1 MRSRGPDHG
10 CRGFT
15 LIELLIVVAVIG
27 ILSVIAYPSYQR
39 YLQRAHRA
47 DAEQF
52 MARIDT
58 RQKQVMLEQRAYAQA
73 IGALNLPGWTCTSTT
88 TIPGTCTNAY
98 YSITFNPAV
107 DNTTAPP
114 SYSICAVPTG
124 GQVSDGY
131 LMLDS
136 TGSKRRA
143 TAGSCAAPGADLGW

>member
-1 MRSRGPDHG
+1 MM
-10 CRGFT
+10 
-15 LIELLIVVAVIG
+15 IVVAIIG
-27 ILSVIAYPSYQR
+27 ILSAVAYPSYQR
-39 YLQRAHRA
+39 YLQRSQRA

-73 IGALNLPGWTCTSTT
+73 IGALNLPGWTCTNDT
-88 TIPGTCTNAY
+88 TIPGTCVNTY

-107 DNTTAPP
+107 VPTGTPP
-114 SYSICAVPTG
+114 SYTICATPIG

-136 TGSKRRA
+136 TGSKLRA
-143 TAGSCAAPGADLGW
+143 TAGGCAAPGADLGW